1 MKKQLLVITTTAL
14 LACPVHSEERANAP
28 APRDAAH
35 CYPMP
40 LPHCINDFCSAA
52 PDDAVIC
59 PPPGE
64 IPYRTDDERLA
75 EMAARSAP
83 PPKSLVGDD
92 VNNNGIRDDVDAYIA
107 QHYPEPA
114 QRKAAEQFAR
124 AMQLA
129 ITKGTI
135 SRDAAR
141 LVRRKSS
148 EAISCLYDRFDGTN
162 GSKYPAAVGKEL
174 TRITT
179 NTKPRLKAYL
189 AYNKTLS
196 GTSWATPEGDNCEK

>member
-1 MKKQLLVITTTAL
+1 MRFFRRLPLRRLRLRPRRLLLLLVGLAL
-14 LACPVHSEERANAP
+14 GLALYLRFGWLP
-28 APRDAAH
+28 AVRELVIMEVDNETSD
-35 CYPMP
+35 
-40 LPHCINDFCSAA
+40 LINEA
-52 PDDAVIC
+52 
-59 PPPGE
+59 
-64 IPYRTDDERLA
+64 
-75 EMAARSAP
+75 
-83 PPKSLVGDD
+83 
-92 VNNNGIRDDVDAYIA
+92 VDAYIA
-107 QHYPEPA
+107 QHYPEPT

-129 ITKGTI
+129 VTGG
-135 SRDAAR
+135 SASVDAAR
-141 LVRRKSS
+141 SIRRQSS

>member
-1 MKKQLLVITTTAL
+1 MKKQLFELLTTAL
-14 LACPVHSEERANAP
+14 LASSGNSEEAANASSQAPSSP
-28 APRDAAH
+28 APTTSPSVPPEDSNPPAA
-35 CYPMP
+35 PAKR
-40 LPHCINDFCSAA
+40 SAA
-52 PDDAVIC
+52 EKLADLENRSLIPKLDRSDSLEGPDQD
-59 PPPGE
+59 
-64 IPYRTDDERLA
+64 
-75 EMAARSAP
+75 
-83 PPKSLVGDD
+83 
-92 VNNNGIRDDVDAYIA
+92 NNGIRDDVDAYIA

-129 ITKGTI
+129 VTGG
-135 SRDAAR
+135 SASVDAAR
-141 LVRRKSS
+141 SIRRQSS

>member
-1 MKKQLLVITTTAL
+1 MTFKPSLPL
-14 LACPVHSEERANAP
+14 LAAAVAFSLSACTEDDIAQYC
-28 APRDAAH
+28 AAH
-35 CYPMP
+35 PTDARCSNVQPTP
-40 LPHCINDFCSAA
+40 EPEPTPPAEPSAA
-52 PDDAVIC
+52 EKLADLENRGLIPKLDRSDSLEGPDQD
-59 PPPGE
+59 
-64 IPYRTDDERLA
+64 
-75 EMAARSAP
+75 
-83 PPKSLVGDD
+83 
-92 VNNNGIRDDVDAYIA
+92 NNGIRDDVDAYIA
-107 QHYPEPA
+107 QHYPEPT

-129 ITKGTI
+129 VTGG
-135 SRDAAR
+135 SASVDAAR
-141 LVRRKSS
+141 SIRRQSS